1 MARQKTLKGK
11 NDVKD
16 NILTH
21 TPYTAYRSLNGIIQ
35 FISVNGKLLWDGNR
49 YDNSVHQF
57 QQLLLHYNRY
67 S

>member
-21 TPYTAYRSLNGIIQ
+21 TPYTACRPLNGIIQ
-35 FISVNGKLLWDGNR
+35 FNGVNGKLFWDGNR
-49 YDNSVHQF
+49 YDNSVHQS
-57 QQLLLHYNRY
+57 QQPLLHCNQY